1 MDRRALFFIS
11 AAVVCA
17 LLVPVTP
24 ASLRYVGYWLCGAY
38 VVLAFLSFLDDRSRH
53 AR

>member
-11 AAVVCA
+11 AAVVSA
-17 LLVPVTP
+17 LLIPLTP
-24 ASLRYVGYWLCGAY
+24 GSLRYVGYSLCGVY
-38 VVLAFLSFLDDRSRH
+38 VVLAFLSYMDDRSRH

>member
-11 AAVVCA
+11 AAAACA

-24 ASLRYVGYWLCGAY
+24 PALRYVGFWLSGVY
-38 VVLAFLSFLDDRSRH
+38 VVLAFLSFMDNRGRHSR
-53 AR
+53 

>member
-11 AAVVCA
+11 AAVACA

-24 ASLRYVGYWLCGAY
+24 PSLRYVGVGLCSAY
-38 VVLAFLSFLDDRSRH
+38 VVLAFLSFLDNRSRH
-53 AR
+53 SR